1 MDTLDRLRRFEVLSH
16 LNEGQLRTLA
26 DCTARVRMEAGATV
40 FGEGDES
47 TDAYLVDRGR
57 VRIQRRT
64 PYGAFTLAELGM
76 GELFGEN
83 TFIDGNPR
91 SGEALVVEDV
101 TLFPIS
107 PVALRTV
114 VGDDQRFTV
123 AMYWAFWKSL
133 SRKLR
138 ATNETLASFFSK
150 SGVHARPPAETT
162 ADPAEVRVGIDA
174 KRDLFREQ
182 RLSRMEINFLSALS
196 RERRLEAGETLF
208 REGEPGEEMYVVL
221 EGRVMISKEI
231 VGAGEEA
238 LAILERGDYFGEMGL
253 IDQKPRS
260 ADAKAHEGGA
270 LVLAITREVLEGILD
285 IQKVSSLRLLKLL
298 CGLVAKRLREV
309 DDKLIGWY
317 IFDAGSGESLDLPQ

>member
-1 MDTLDRLRRFEVLSH
+1 
-16 LNEGQLRTLA
+16 
-26 DCTARVRMEAGATV
+26 MEAGNTV

-47 TDAYLVDRGR
+47 TDAYLVDRGL

-91 SGEALVVEDV
+91 SGEALIVEAA

-107 PVALRTV
+107 LVALRAAV
-114 VGDDQRFTV
+114 ERDQRFT
-123 AMYWAFWKSL
+123 AALYWAFWKSL
-133 SRKLR
+133 SHKLR
-138 ATNETLASFFSK
+138 TTNEKLASFFSK
-150 SGVHARPPAETT
+150 SVGKSRPPSEAAARA
-162 ADPAEVRVGIDA
+162 ADVRVGIDA

-182 RLSRMEINFLSALS
+182 RLSRMEINFLSSLS
-196 RERRLEAGETLF
+196 RERRLEEGEVLF

-270 LVLAITREVLEGILD
+270 LVLGISREVLEGILD

-317 IFDAGSGESLDLPQ
+317 IFDAGSGESLDLPG